1 MARIL
6 RRRCPAGGAAARSRW
21 SGLALVYVMAVSTLY
36 TATSTVLV
44 DPRRASVV
52 ETNQSVLSNFG
63 TDDATIESQTLLIQS
78 VAILDRVVRKLKLT
92 EDEEFTPKPGLLDPI
107 KALFR
112 SSGPSDGANPED
124 AARSRSVDILQKR
137 MKVTRQGTTF
147 LVDINVSSQSPRKA
161 ATIANAIA
169 DAYFEEQVRS
179 KSDATRI
186 AATWLGGQIGDLKS
200 RVVTSE
206 KAVEDFRSANNLT
219 VSQGV
224 TVNDQQITD
233 LNNKLI
239 AARVQTA
246 EARAKYDQAQQI
258 SKSGGDPGGINAA
271 ISSEMI
277 TKLRTQYA
285 DIAKSEADMSSKYG
299 ARHPLV
305 ANVRAQ
311 LRDTQKLINA
321 EIQRILDSTRHD
333 YDVAQSREASLQQSL
348 DQLQGVSTS
357 SGQAQVR
364 LRELQREAEANRTLY
379 ESYLARSKEATAQE
393 TPGDAGF
400 PDRHQGQRPDPPL
413 LAQDDADPRPCHD
426 ARARRRR
433 GAGLPDRLSRRP
445 RQNAGTGGERF
456 PACRRW
462 PPCRRSTRANSPRG
476 PAAATT
482 SSPATTATP

>member
-1 MARIL
+1 MLQRNFDPPAVYPVQEEASPPVAEGWQPTFDLREMARIL
-6 RRRCPAGGAAARSRW
+6 RRRIRLVALPPVVLV
-21 SGLALVYVMAVSTLY
+21 GLALAYVMAVSTLY

-92 EDEEFTPKPGLLDPI
+92 EDEEFTPQPGLLDPI

-147 LVDINVSSQSPRKA
+147 LVDINVSSESPRKA

-179 KSDATRI
+179 KSEATRI
-186 AATWLGGQIGDLKS
+186 AATWLGGQIDDLKS
-200 RVVTSE
+200 RVVASE

-258 SKSGGDPGGINAA
+258 VEIRRRSRRHQRRHLLGDDHQAAHAVCRHRQERGGYVEQIRRAPPAGGQCARAA
-271 ISSEMI
+271 
-277 TKLRTQYA
+277 
-285 DIAKSEADMSSKYG
+285 
-299 ARHPLV
+299 ARHPETD
-305 ANVRAQ
+305 Q
-311 LRDTQKLINA
+311 CRDPA
-321 EIQRILDSTRHD
+321 HPR
-333 YDVAQSREASLQQSL
+333 L
-348 DQLQGVSTS
+348 DQ
-357 SGQAQVR
+357 AR
-364 LRELQREAEANRTLY
+364 LRRRAVARGVAAAE
-379 ESYLARSKEATAQE
+379 
-393 TPGDAGF
+393 
-400 PDRHQGQRPDPPL
+400 
-413 LAQDDADPRPCHD
+413 PRP
-426 ARARRRR
+426 A
-433 GAGLPDRLSRRP
+433 AGRLDLFRP
-445 RQNAGTGGERF
+445 
-456 PACRRW
+456 
-462 PPCRRSTRANSPRG
+462 G
-476 PAAATT
+476 PGAAARIAARGGGQ
-482 SSPATTATP
+482 PHPL